1 MAIPTRVIKRRIKSI
16 RSTRKIMKAM
26 ELVAGSKMRKT
37 TQLALGTRPYTDSLE
52 TLLKEVRTR
61 IHNPRHPLLVGH
73 PLKQGKKC
81 STLIIVASSDR
92 GLCGGFNSQILKK
105 LGELTQARAQDTIE
119 VVSVGRRAEQGV
131 RRLHQTLSASFE
143 AISSAPSFE
152 RAAPVARLAYEGFI
166 KKRYDR
172 VFVVFTQFKS
182 ALVQI
187 PLHAQLLPMTPEAE
201 LPKETPEEW
210 DSFYKK
216 RAPKP
221 DFEPEGLFEPSSD
234 GVLQELLPRLLEI
247 QIYRALLE
255 SSASEHS
262 ARMMAMKSAGDA
274 AKEMLGDLTL
284 TLNQARQ
291 SAITQEISEIS
302 AGKAAIE

>member
-37 TQLALGTRPYTDSLE
+37 TQLALATRPYASSLE
-52 TLLKEVRTR
+52 ALLEETRTR
-61 IHNPRHPLLVGH
+61 ITDPFHPLLVGR
-73 PLKQGKKC
+73 PRKPGQTL
-81 STLIIVASSDR
+81 STLIVVAASDR
-92 GLCGGFNSQILKK
+92 GLCGGFNSQLLRK
-105 LGELTQARAQDTIE
+105 LAELVTARVGDRLE
-119 VVSVGRRAEQGV
+119 VITVGRRAEQGV
-131 RRLHQTLSASFE
+131 RRLHQVLAASFA
-143 AISSAPSFE
+143 AISNAPSFE
-152 RAAPVARLAYEGFI
+152 RAAPVAQLAYEGFI
-166 KKRYDR
+166 SAKYDR
-172 VFVVFTQFKS
+172 VFVVCTLFQS
-182 ALVQI
+182 ALVQNPVI
-187 PLHAQLLPMTPEAE
+187 QQLLPMV
-201 LPKETPEEW
+201 
-210 DSFYKK
+210 
-216 RAPKP
+216 
-221 DFEPEGLFEPSSD
+221 PEGELDHLSQTFEDESMHANTLFEPSTD
-234 GVLQELLPRLLEI
+234 AVLNELLPRLLEI

-291 SAITQEISEIS
+291 GAITQEISEIS

>member
-37 TQLALGTRPYTDSLE
+37 TQLTLATRPYAASLDALLQETRARITD
-52 TLLKEVRTR
+52 
-61 IHNPRHPLLVGH
+61 PRHPLLVGR
-73 PLKQGKKC
+73 PRKVGQSL
-81 STLIIVASSDR
+81 STLIIVAASDR
-92 GLCGGFNSQILKK
+92 GLCGGFNSQLLKK
-105 LGELTQARAQDTIE
+105 LAELITARNGDRLEIVT
-119 VVSVGRRAEQGV
+119 VGRRAEQGV
-131 RRLHQTLSASFE
+131 RRLNQRLSASFE
-143 AISSAPSFE
+143 AISNAPSFE
-152 RAAPVARLAYEGFI
+152 RAAPVAQLAYDGFI
-166 KKRYDR
+166 SAKYDR

-187 PLHAQLLPMTPEAE
+187 PMMQQLLPMVPETE
-201 LPKETPEEW
+201 LVHVPDAFETELM
-210 DSFYKK
+210 DAKT
-216 RAPKP
+216 
-221 DFEPEGLFEPSSD
+221 LFEPSVD
-234 GVLQELLPRLLEI
+234 AVLSQLLPRLLEI

-291 SAITQEISEIS
+291 GAITQEISEIS

>member
-37 TQLALGTRPYTDSLE
+37 TQLTLSTRPYAASLE
-52 TLLKEVRTR
+52 ALLQETR
-61 IHNPRHPLLVGH
+61 ARITDPRHPLLVGR
-73 PLKQGKKC
+73 PRKAGQSL
-81 STLIIVASSDR
+81 STLIVVAASDR
-92 GLCGGFNSQILKK
+92 GLCGGFNSQLLKK
-105 LGELTQARAQDTIE
+105 VTELVHARAEDRIE
-119 VVSVGRRAEQGV
+119 VITVGRRAEQGV
-131 RRLHQTLSASFE
+131 RRLNQQLSASFE
-143 AISSAPSFE
+143 AISNAPSFE
-152 RAAPVARLAYEGFI
+152 RAAPVAQLAYDGFI
-166 KKRYDR
+166 SAKYDR

-187 PLHAQLLPMTPEAE
+187 PSMQQLLPMVPEAE
-201 LPKETPEEW
+201 LERISSAFEE
-210 DSFYKK
+210 
-216 RAPKP
+216 
-221 DFEPEGLFEPSSD
+221 EPMEARTLFEPSTD
-234 GVLQELLPRLLEI
+234 AVLNQLLPRLLEI
-247 QIYRALLE
+247 QIYRTLLE

-291 SAITQEISEIS
+291 GAITQEISEIS